1 MYPFPRF
8 GVHINPTYL
17 HRLVGNQLKTFIM
30 KKTSPPTFTGKWEYR
45 MKKMFNFIYCKLII
59 DN

>member
-45 MKKMFNFIYCKLII
+45 MKKMFNFI
-59 DN
+59 